1 MYIDTASANSRS
13 SRPQIIIEPSP
24 YNDRSTPLME
34 AFVGQE
40 AAREERPPPSYLEAT
55 TPGLYTSR
63 LSGEEGARLLSFDG
77 REARDATFKE
87 EQYGRRSLRQQCFKK
102 TWLKVVGTIF
112 GMMLVSAMLAL
123 MVAAVS
129 VRRDKQVSG
138 FFQEV
143 GLYSDLDFKGAVT
156 TAPSSAQSAQGDAAH
171 PDGFIN
177 DDSDKPSLIA
187 VPWPSPSAAAQSTAP
202 KQSFPI
208 RWPSKCGKDYNV
220 RTEHHDFGQTSELNI
235 QEAVHQ
241 LDGSYRRVAGWIHVA
256 QAPPEQAA
264 GTIQVKMSYAVS
276 SSIDVNSIRY
286 ASTETG
292 LTIGDPSFPDGFD
305 GVRPG
310 KACLGMSVVIYMA
323 AGATLSKFNVATT
336 HMGMQIHS
344 GTNFTVSDSTSISL
358 TTGTLDAI
366 AFSSRQTYLQT
377 ISGSISGAYAL
388 SDLLSVKTKS
398 GSVNIDI
405 EPQSAAPGSTNPA
418 VFMVDSLSGS
428 IRTDFKRK
436 HIPERDYQTY
446 INTTVGS
453 VDGTFIHGSRTEIN
467 SVAGLVTA
475 DILPFKSGDYQSE
488 IYTSTHS
495 GQTSLTLRSPY
506 KAKRVPLSG
515 LLSTHKSTSG
525 GLDVTYPPEWTGRVD
540 GTSLSGALHLQGKD
554 LELLGE
560 NDEPGKNHV
569 EAKKGEGKSSLSF
582 DTVSGGCEIKI
593 GKL

>member
-1 MYIDTASANSRS
+1 MYIDTAAANSRS
-13 SRPQIIIEPSP
+13 SRPQFIIEPSP
-24 YNDRSTPLME
+24 YNERSTPLLE
-34 AFVGQE
+34 ASVNQE
-40 AAREERPPPSYLEAT
+40 AEADRPPPSYLEAT
-55 TPGLYTSR
+55 TPGLFTSR

-77 REARDATFKE
+77 REARDARFKE
-87 EQYGRRSLRQQCFKK
+87 EQYRGRSLRQQCLKK
-102 TWLKVVGTIF
+102 TWLKVAGTIL

-129 VRRDKQVSG
+129 VRRDRQ
-138 FFQEV
+138 
-143 GLYSDLDFKGAVT
+143 ATMT
-156 TAPSSAQSAQGDAAH
+156 TAPSSAQSAQGDTAH
-171 PDGFIN
+171 PEGFID
-177 DDSDKPSLIA
+177 DDSDEPSLIA
-187 VPWPSPSAAAQSTAP
+187 VPWPSPSAAAHAAP

-208 RWPSKCGKDYNV
+208 RWPAKCGKQYNV

-235 QEAVHQ
+235 EEAVHQ
-241 LDGSYRRVAGWIHVA
+241 LDGPYKRVAGWIHVA
-256 QAPPEQAA
+256 QAPPDQAP
-264 GTIQVKMSYAVS
+264 GTIQVKMSYAIS
-276 SSIDVNSIRY
+276 SSVDVNSIAY
-286 ASTETG
+286 ASTSTG
-292 LTIGDPSFPDGFD
+292 ITIGDPSFPDGFD

-310 KACLGMSVVIYMA
+310 TACLGMSVVVYMA
-323 AGATLSKFNVATT
+323 PGASLSNFKVATT
-336 HMGMQIHS
+336 HMGMQIHP
-344 GTNFTVSDSTSISL
+344 GANFTVSDTTSIST
-358 TTGTLDAI
+358 TTGTLDAVD
-366 AFSSRQTYLQT
+366 FSSRQTYLQT
-377 ISGSISGAYAL
+377 ISGSISGKYAL

-405 EPQSAAPGSTNPA
+405 EPQAAAPGSTNPA

-436 HIPERDYQTY
+436 HIPDRDYQTY
-446 INTTVGS
+446 VNTTVGS
-453 VDGTFIHGSRTEIN
+453 VDGTFIHGSRTEFN

-488 IYTSTHS
+488 MYTSSNS
-495 GQTSLTLRSPY
+495 GQTSWTLRSPY
-506 KAKRVPLSG
+506 KAKNVALSG
-515 LLSTHKSTSG
+515 LISTHKSTSG
-525 GLDVTYPPEWTGRVD
+525 GLDVTYPPEWSGVVD